1 MTSAVYSAS
10 HKHLHNM
17 FLVWIADQYVILNL
31 TDQIQ
36 QRIFTTI
43 ILSGI
48 FHSSEPLAG
57 GVCPPHE
64 GEGGGA
70 G

>member
-31 TDQIQ
+31 TNQNSAEDIHN
-36 QRIFTTI
+36 R
-43 ILSGI
+43 GI